1 MFFLTGGAEMVVVSN
16 RIPVAPGYEREF
28 EQRFEGRARL
38 VEKHPG
44 FIRLE
49 ILRPLPIH
57 MHGKDMG
64 GSDYFVVLTYW
75 QTKEDFIHWTES
87 DSFREAHSN
96 RPPKEMFAGPNVF
109 EMHEII
115 QHVGTVTG

>member
-1 MFFLTGGAEMVVVSN
+1 MIVVSN
-16 RIPVAPGYEREF
+16 RIQVASGHEKEF
-28 EQRFEGRARL
+28 ENRFEGRARL

-49 ILRPLPIH
+49 ILRPKKIVL
-57 MHGKDMG
+57 HGNEQG
-64 GSDYFVVLTYW
+64 GSQYYVVLTYW
-75 QTKEDFIHWTES
+75 RSAQDFANWTAS
-87 DSFREAHSN
+87 DAFREAHSN

-115 QHVGTVTG
+115 QLVEAKVM